1 MNILRASTWLFY
13 PEISAFDLRS
23 TFVEMLHLK
32 TSLHRYQAN
41 GRSALVSHLPF
52 LPEFLILIIP
62 KERLISLAILRL
74 SAASDG
80 VDARVGILTL

>member
-13 PEISAFDLRS
+13 PEISAFNLRS
-23 TFVEMLHLK
+23 TFVEMHLK

-74 SAASDG
+74 GAASDG